1 MHKVIDKQ
9 YTFVLF
15 SPVFVYTES
24 RSACTEPRSANQNL
38 RLGSAFPRCCRPSVR
53 SDVQS
58 SPTFQRFDVQTCQRL
73 DVFCSLPLFPCRP
86 TPTPHYPP
94 KLLRINTYKSL
105 SKQRTLTLRRIY
117 TYKKDGG
124 VLWSTNFL
132 LSSNVPTRLQPSFV
146 LNRFHTLSFSVSCNS
161 CICLPAVAGHSYEN
175 RGGVYQLFPF
185 WNTFNRAGARDHS
198 SPRCLC
204 ALSVSALSFS
214 VLRFLTFNF
223 ELSIEDPERL
233 GTVNFPP
240 PLSRYFITSL
250 LHYFLLSCATLECC
264 ITAQFHD
271 HATSI
276 SGDPRPPQRGQVHAL
291 QSLDRHAPLHRHQRT
306 RHHPRPHLRQGRVA
320 RPRPGNRG
328 HRRHRSGR
336 QGLDPPGNPAP
347 GPRRHQES
355 RSPRTGR
362 GQPGRPY
369 ASRRRAGAPP
379 AHYGQALR
387 DRRQQS
393 GRPIAGSQCR
403 RLSPHRR
410 ADFSDRR
417 RTRHRRRRSS

>member
-240 PLSRYFITSL
+240 PLSRCFITSSSPA
-250 LHYFLLSCATLECC
+250 LHWSAASPLNFMTTQLPSLVILGRPNVGKSTLFNRLTGTRRSIVTNEPG
-264 ITAQFHD
+264 ITRDRIYGKAEW
-271 HATSI
+271 
-276 SGDPRPPQRGQVHAL
+276 RGRAL
-291 QSLDRHAPLHRHQRT
+291 EIVDTGGIIPDDKALIPTEIFKQA
-306 RHHPRPHLRQGRVA
+306 RVA
-320 RPRPGNRG
+320 FEKAALLVLVVD
-328 HRRHRSGR
+328 S
-336 QGLDPPGNPAP
+336 QAGLTPLDEELARLLRTTGKPFVIAVNKVDAP
-347 GPRRHQES
+347 
-355 RSPRTGR
+355 
-362 GQPGRPY
+362 
-369 ASRRRAGAPP
+369 
-379 AHYGQALR
+379 
-387 DRRQQS
+387 
-393 GRPIAGSQCR
+393 
-403 RLSPHRR
+403 
-410 ADFSDRR
+410 
-417 RTRHRRRRSS
+417 

>member
-105 SKQRTLTLRRIY
+105 SKQRTLTLLRIY

-132 LSSNVPTRLQPSFV
+132 LSSNVSTRLRPSFV

-161 CICLPAVAGHSYEN
+161 CICHSYEN
-175 RGGVYQLFPF
+175 CRVCTNNSQSGTCCKLARRPSADFALIPFLPLDLQL
-185 WNTFNRAGARDHS
+185 S
-198 SPRCLC
+198 
-204 ALSVSALSFS
+204 
-214 VLRFLTFNF
+214 
-223 ELSIEDPERL
+223 
-233 GTVNFPP
+233 TVNFQPP
-240 PLSRYFITSL
+240 
-250 LHYFLLSCATLECC
+250 
-264 ITAQFHD
+264 
-271 HATSI
+271 
-276 SGDPRPPQRGQVHAL
+276 
-291 QSLDRHAPLHRHQRT
+291 
-306 RHHPRPHLRQGRVA
+306 
-320 RPRPGNRG
+320 
-328 HRRHRSGR
+328 
-336 QGLDPPGNPAP
+336 
-347 GPRRHQES
+347 
-355 RSPRTGR
+355 
-362 GQPGRPY
+362 
-369 ASRRRAGAPP
+369 
-379 AHYGQALR
+379 
-387 DRRQQS
+387 
-393 GRPIAGSQCR
+393 
-403 RLSPHRR
+403 
-410 ADFSDRR
+410 
-417 RTRHRRRRSS
+417 